1 MSMKN
6 VCLIALLLTASL
18 SMASEPIA
26 LPNAPEQQTHPA
38 TPKSF
43 WALTGLYTASVLAD
57 GITTHNNISK
67 GCVEV
72 WSAGLYGQR
81 PTNARFYATAFGIEA
96 GAVTAGRYFVRSH
109 NRVLKMLGWGML
121 STDTEEHF
129 RGAIHNMSMSSECG
143 GPATTAF
150 AGGVAQ

>member
-1 MSMKN
+1 MSMKSF
-6 VCLIALLLTASL
+6 CLIALLFTASI

-26 LPNAPEQQTHPA
+26 LPNAPEQPIHQP
-38 TPKSF
+38 TPKAF
-43 WALTGLYTASVLAD
+43 WALTGLYTASVIAD

-81 PTNARFYATAFGIEA
+81 PSNLRFYATSFGIEA
-96 GAVTAGRYFVRSH
+96 GAVIAGKYLVRSH
-109 NRVLKMLGWGML
+109 NRALRMIGWGIA

-129 RGAIHNMSMSSECG
+129 RGAIHNMSMSSQCG
-143 GPATTAF
+143 GATTAF
-150 AGGVAQ
+150 TGAAVQ